1 MLHGFLR
8 WPFSAGPGLQI
19 RGFGA
24 LLMKAEQ
31 GVVMVGDDMVRKCG
45 FDGARLSMCLCGCFV
60 VWIL

>member
-8 WPFSAGPGLQI
+8 WPFCAGTGLQI
-19 RGFGA
+19 RDFGA

-45 FDGARLSMCLCGCFV
+45 FDGARL
-60 VWIL
+60 